1 MAEAET
7 SVETLIRK
15 AYDNL
20 KEARPEEAFTA
31 LNEALKINFEHP
43 EVKYA
48 LKCLTWWL
56 QELSGIDE
64 DKGPYSKGVGILLQ
78 WKNYYIFLETLGN
91 NYDVCQYAIRRF
103 VFSTALEAL
112 KLVKDDGMDRHDP
125 ELLLYMGRCYKGI
138 GNYEE
143 AAEYLGTAAGFRR
156 TDASALAEFADVKAL
171 LGDITAAKALFR
183 EAFFVDP
190 QAVDL
195 NGMESELIKKLA
207 VITKNAGKKDK
218 EINEWLPVY
227 GTLTG
232 VLSVTRKLNQLEV
245 TKLVQSIGTLEND
258 LRSGPKNESELLPRL
273 LNKYLWLMSHYEM
286 NKDKKGVSEIMLKI
300 GLYDAAIYER
310 YIK

>member
-1 MAEAET
+1 
-7 SVETLIRK
+7 
-15 AYDNL
+15 
-20 KEARPEEAFTA
+20 
-31 LNEALKINFEHP
+31 
-43 EVKYA
+43 
-48 LKCLTWWL
+48 
-56 QELSGIDE
+56 
-64 DKGPYSKGVGILLQ
+64 
-78 WKNYYIFLETLGN
+78 
-91 NYDVCQYAIRRF
+91 
-103 VFSTALEAL
+103 
-112 KLVKDDGMDRHDP
+112 
-125 ELLLYMGRCYKGI
+125 
-138 GNYEE
+138 
-143 AAEYLGTAAGFRR
+143 
-156 TDASALAEFADVKAL
+156 
-171 LGDITAAKALFR
+171 
-183 EAFFVDP
+183 
-190 QAVDL
+190 
-195 NGMESELIKKLA
+195 MESELIKKLA